1 MVHFWSNSCLR
12 NQILEYLERVFRN
25 LRSSNKVSNATTWWW
40 LECVIQFCNSRY
52 DGIWNLRKWN
62 VRVWWYQFLW
72 LFLLKNTVISTTFR
86 NILQIMISGKLS
98 VYSAIEFNFKN
109 EIKRSLITLA
119 FRTSFPNTKV
129 ASQNKKIIWNNK
141 KNYFE
146 IILGW
151 LFTKHIFLITN

>member
-12 NQILEYLERVFRN
+12 NEILERLERVFCD

-40 LECVIQFCNSRY
+40 LECAIQFCYPRY

-86 NILQIMISGKLS
+86 NILQIMITGKLS
-98 VYSAIEFNFKN
+98 VYSTIEFNFTVLEHNGGNFYDKKRFSEVWSRSPSERLFQIQKSLLRIKKN
-109 EIKRSLITLA
+109 
-119 FRTSFPNTKV
+119 
-129 ASQNKKIIWNNK
+129 IWNNK

-146 IILGW
+146 IILG
-151 LFTKHIFLITN
+151 